1 MNKLHQE
8 TRVVV
13 ADAVRARFFRVSPP
27 EFRFEEFHSDMAQHV
42 PQPAHSTLTEESDL
56 VAEKGRTTH
65 TSRGDMGRSH
75 ESASPT
81 RHVIESRSTDADL
94 DRTAF
99 VQRIV
104 NHLQQQFRN
113 HRFDRLVLVM
123 PSRMLGEVHQHLPK
137 PLQSI
142 LTHELHHEW
151 TPLTASDIQ
160 ERLKDTLGHRKP

>member
-42 PQPAHSTLTEESDL
+42 PQPAHSTLTEDPEDL
-56 VAEKGRTTH
+56 VSLQGRTTSA
-65 TSRGDMGRSH
+65 SRGDMGRSH

-81 RHVIESRSTDADL
+81 RHIIESRSTDAAL

-99 VQRIV
+99 AQRIV
-104 NHLQQQFRN
+104 NHLEQQFRN

-123 PSRMLGEVHQHLPK
+123 PSRMLGEVHPHLSK
-137 PLQSI
+137 PLKSI
-142 LTHELHHEW
+142 LTHEVDHDW
-151 TPLTASDIQ
+151 TSLPPSTLQD
-160 ERLKDTLGHRKP
+160 RLRDTLGHL

>member
-42 PQPAHSTLTEESDL
+42 PQSAHSTLTEDSEDL
-56 VAEKGRTTH
+56 VSLQGRTTSA
-65 TSRGDMGRSH
+65 SRGDMGRSH

-81 RHVIESRSTDADL
+81 RHVIESRSTDQDL

-99 VQRIV
+99 AQRIV
-104 NHLQQQFRN
+104 NHLEQQFRN

-123 PSRMLGEVHQHLPK
+123 PSRMLGEVHPHLSK
-137 PLQSI
+137 PLKSI
-142 LTHELHHEW
+142 LTHEVDHDW
-151 TPLTASDIQ
+151 TSLPPSTLQD
-160 ERLKDTLGHRKP
+160 RLRDTLGHL

>member
-13 ADAVRARFFRVSPP
+13 ADAIRARFFRVSPP

-42 PQPAHSTLTEESDL
+42 PQPPHSTLKEEGEDL
-56 VAEKGRTTH
+56 VSLQGRTTQA
-65 TSRGDMGRSH
+65 SRGDMGRSH

-81 RHVIESRSTDADL
+81 RHVIESHSTDAAL

-99 VQRIV
+99 AQRIV
-104 NHLQQQFRN
+104 NHLEQQFRN

-123 PSRMLGEVHQHLPK
+123 PSRMLGEVHPHLSK
-137 PLQSI
+137 PLKSI
-142 LTHELHHEW
+142 LTHEVDHDW
-151 TPLTASDIQ
+151 TSLPPSTLQD
-160 ERLKDTLGHRKP
+160 RLRDTLGHL

>member
-27 EFRFEEFHSDMAQHV
+27 EYRFEECHSDRAQHV
-42 PQPAHSTLTEESDL
+42 PQPPHSTLKEEGEDL
-56 VAEKGRTTH
+56 VSLQGRTTQA
-65 TSRGDMGRSH
+65 SRGDMGRSH

-81 RHVIESRSTDADL
+81 RHIIESRSTDAAL

-99 VQRIV
+99 AQRIV
-104 NHLQQQFRN
+104 NHLEQQFRN

-123 PSRMLGEVHQHLPK
+123 PSRMLGEVHPHLSK
-137 PLQSI
+137 PLKSI
-142 LTHELHHEW
+142 LTHEVDHDW
-151 TPLTASDIQ
+151 TSLPPSTLQD
-160 ERLKDTLGHRKP
+160 RLRDTLGHL

>member
-42 PQPAHSTLTEESDL
+42 PQPPHSTLKEEGEDL
-56 VAEKGRTTH
+56 VSLQGRTTQA
-65 TSRGDMGRSH
+65 SRGDMGRSH

-81 RHVIESRSTDADL
+81 RHIIESRSTDAAL

-99 VQRIV
+99 AQRIV
-104 NHLQQQFRN
+104 NHLEQQFRN

-123 PSRMLGEVHQHLPK
+123 PSRMLGEVHPHLSK
-137 PLQSI
+137 PLKSI
-142 LTHELHHEW
+142 LTHEVDHDW
-151 TPLTASDIQ
+151 TSLPPSTLQD
-160 ERLKDTLGHRKP
+160 RLRDTLGHL